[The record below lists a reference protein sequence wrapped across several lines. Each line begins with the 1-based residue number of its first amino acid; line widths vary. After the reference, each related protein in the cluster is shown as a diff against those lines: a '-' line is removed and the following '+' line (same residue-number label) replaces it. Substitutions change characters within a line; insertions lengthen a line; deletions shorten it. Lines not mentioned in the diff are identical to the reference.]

1 MFTFSNEINR
11 CLPAPNKAGV
21 CIWSWRLHCTKY
33 HKSTPASWKQCMT
46 TAFLNNCLILYSQQ
60 KKSPFFIGMLV
71 DHHHEL
77 LRSTLSKAEVVFSY
91 LLALRQ
97 PAVATETGKETTSP
111 RASLQGGLTV
121 FQPRPYLWKQLLHQ
135 LYWREKILLIP
146 AMDCPLSTSVPITIL
161 ASVCCLQVN
170 NKRISDTYEGIL
182 HIGICVTFLLQR

>member
-1 MFTFSNEINR
+1 MKLTDAFLHRIKQVFVFSLEDYT
-11 CLPAPNKAGV
+11 APNSINQLQLPGSSV
-21 CIWSWRLHCTKY
+21 WLLPFW
-33 HKSTPASWKQCMT
+33 T
-46 TAFLNNCLILYSQQ
+46 TASFYTHS

-77 LRSTLSKAEVVFSY
+77 SRSTLSKAKVAFSY
-91 LLALRQ
+91 LLALKQ

-121 FQPRPYLWKQLLHQ
+121 FQPRPYLWKQLLLQ

-146 AMDCPLSTSVPITIL
+146 AMDCPLSASVPVTTL